1 MTSRQ
6 PENEIAADAAWYQ
19 KIMRLI
25 RGAAMPARKSP
36 YALAQPLPAQAT
48 HNLILDGEPSIRY
61 YTSMTW
67 MMAVLGWETC
77 RQYRWLVNHI
87 MGNGDTFADPSI
99 FDGAE
104 LERWLREHPHEQYIW
119 GVFSAFAPDAEI
131 DLSILPDAESP
142 DFWKPNAQPQ
152 HPQALF
158 EIVCWDSTCTLFIGL
173 PDKLAQRVV
182 AEFPECRTLDKAIDE
197 TACGA

>member
-1 MTSRQ
+1 MTAQQ
-6 PENEIAADAAWYQ
+6 PENEIQADATWHQ
-19 KIMRLI
+19 IMQQPI
-25 RGAAMPARKSP
+25 RSAAIPATPSP
-36 YALAQPLPAQAT
+36 YALAAPLPAQAT

-61 YTSMTW
+61 YISMTW
-67 MMAVLGWETC
+67 MMAVLGWEAC
-77 RQYRWLVNHI
+77 RQHRWLVNHI

-131 DLSILPDAESP
+131 DLGILPDAESP
-142 DFWKPNAQPQ
+142 TFWALNAQPQ

-158 EIVCWDSTCTLFIGL
+158 EIVCWDSTCTLFINL
-173 PDKLAQRVV
+173 PHHLAQRVV
-182 AEFPECRTLDKAIDE
+182 AEFPECRTLDKKIDD
-197 TACGA
+197 AA

>member
-1 MTSRQ
+1 
-6 PENEIAADAAWYQ
+6 
-19 KIMRLI
+19 
-25 RGAAMPARKSP
+25 MPLGIKKSC
-36 YALAQPLPAQAT
+36 ALSAAQPCPQAT
-48 HNLILDGEPSIRY
+48 HNLILDGEPGIRY
-61 YTSMTW
+61 YTDMHR

-77 RQYRWLVNHI
+77 RRHRWLVNDI
-87 MGNGDTFADPSI
+87 ERNNNDTFADPSV

-104 LERWLREHPHEQYIW
+104 LERWLRGHPHEQYIW

-131 DLSILPDAESP
+131 DLGILPDAESP
-142 DFWKPNAQPQ
+142 TFWSLNAQPQ

-197 TACGA
+197 AA

>member
-1 MTSRQ
+1 MTAQQ
-6 PENEIAADAAWYQ
+6 PENEIQADATWHQ
-19 KIMRLI
+19 IMQQPI
-25 RGAAMPARKSP
+25 RSAAIPATPSP
-36 YALAQPLPAQAT
+36 YALAAPLPAQAT

-77 RQYRWLVNHI
+77 RQHRWLVNHI
-87 MGNGDTFADPSI
+87 ECWDNPFADPSI

-104 LERWLREHPHEQYIW
+104 LERLLRERPHQQYIW
-119 GVFSAFAPDAEI
+119 GVFSAFAPDAE
-131 DLSILPDAESP
+131 SP
-142 DFWKPNAQPQ
+142 DFWQPNARPQ

-197 TACGA
+197 AA

>member
-6 PENEIAADAAWYQ
+6 PENEISADAAWHQ
-19 KIMRLI
+19 KIMHLI
-25 RGAAMPARKSP
+25 RGPAIPATPSP
-36 YALAQPLPAQAT
+36 YALAQPLSQQAT
-48 HNLILDGEPSIRY
+48 HNLILESEPSIRY
-61 YTSMTW
+61 YTNMHG
-67 MMAVLGWETC
+67 MMEILGWKIC
-77 RQYRWLVNHI
+77 RQHRWLVNHI
-87 MGNGDTFADPSI
+87 ERNDDDTFADPSV
-99 FDGAE
+99 FAGAE
-104 LERWLREHPHEQYIW
+104 LERWLREHPYEQYIW

-142 DFWKPNAQPQ
+142 DFWQPNAQPQ

-182 AEFPECRTLDKAIDE
+182 AAFPQCRMPDKTID
-197 TACGA
+197 

>member
-1 MTSRQ
+1 MTAQQ
-6 PENEIAADAAWYQ
+6 PENEIQADATWHQ
-19 KIMRLI
+19 IMQQPI
-25 RGAAMPARKSP
+25 RSAAIPATPSP
-36 YALAQPLPAQAT
+36 YALAAPLPAQAT

-77 RQYRWLVNHI
+77 RQHRWLVNHI
-87 MGNGDTFADPSI
+87 ECWDNPFADPSI

-104 LERWLREHPHEQYIW
+104 LERLLRERPHQQYIW

-142 DFWKPNAQPQ
+142 DFWQPNAQPQ

-173 PDKLAQRVV
+173 PDKLARRVV
-182 AEFPECRTLDKAIDE
+182 AEFPECRTLDKTIDE
-197 TACGA
+197 AA

>member
-1 MTSRQ
+1 MQQ
-6 PENEIAADAAWYQ
+6 PIRSAA
-19 KIMRLI
+19 I
-25 RGAAMPARKSP
+25 PATPSP
-36 YALAQPLPAQAT
+36 YAFANPLPPQAT

-61 YTSMTW
+61 YTNMHW
-67 MMAVLGWETC
+67 MMEILSWETC
-77 RQYRWLVNHI
+77 RRHHI
-87 MGNGDTFADPSI
+87 ERNDDTPFADPSV
-99 FDGAE
+99 FNGAE

-131 DLSILPDAESP
+131 DLSVLPDAESP
-142 DFWKPNAQPQ
+142 DFWQPNAQPQ

-182 AEFPECRTLDKAIDE
+182 AEFPECRTLDKTIDE
-197 TACGA
+197 AA

>member
-1 MTSRQ
+1 MTAQQ
-6 PENEIAADAAWYQ
+6 PENEIQADATWHQ
-19 KIMRLI
+19 IMQQPI
-25 RGAAMPARKSP
+25 RSAAIPTTPSP
-36 YALAQPLPAQAT
+36 YALAAPLSAQAT

-104 LERWLREHPHEQYIW
+104 LERLLRERPHQQYI
-119 GVFSAFAPDAEI
+119 
-131 DLSILPDAESP
+131 
-142 DFWKPNAQPQ
+142 
-152 HPQALF
+152 
-158 EIVCWDSTCTLFIGL
+158 
-173 PDKLAQRVV
+173 
-182 AEFPECRTLDKAIDE
+182 
-197 TACGA
+197 